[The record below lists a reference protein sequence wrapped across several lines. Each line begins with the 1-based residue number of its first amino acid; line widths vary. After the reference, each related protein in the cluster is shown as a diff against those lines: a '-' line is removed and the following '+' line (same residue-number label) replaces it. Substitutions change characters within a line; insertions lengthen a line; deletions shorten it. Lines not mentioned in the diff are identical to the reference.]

1 MPRTRSSSC
10 WNYRS
15 IDLYLGPGDLP
26 LEDLNQE
33 DLYLGPGDPGAGL
46 PGYFLLLSVSRSPG
60 RSPVLISLLIPE
72 NPRQKKDQE
81 LVLAFLLS
89 LLFS

>member
-1 MPRTRSSSC
+1 MVI
-10 WNYRS
+10 RS
-15 IDLYLGPGDLP
+15 ICSGEICGSWAARRSWAFLDPGDLA
-26 LEDLNQE
+26 LEDPA
-33 DLYLGPGDPGAGL
+33 LGPGDPGAGL
-46 PGYFLLLSVSRSPG
+46 PGYFLLLFVGGSPG